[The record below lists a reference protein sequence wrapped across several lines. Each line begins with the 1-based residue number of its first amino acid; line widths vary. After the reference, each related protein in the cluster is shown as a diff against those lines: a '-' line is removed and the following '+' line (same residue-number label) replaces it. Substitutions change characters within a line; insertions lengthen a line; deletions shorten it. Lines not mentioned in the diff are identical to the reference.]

1 MKKTDEDCLGKKQEN
16 IGGDNSN
23 KKKDD
28 GKKSIDSIL
37 SAWFKLE

>member
-28 GKKSIDSIL
+28 GKKSGIL
-37 SAWFKLE
+37 DMFKK